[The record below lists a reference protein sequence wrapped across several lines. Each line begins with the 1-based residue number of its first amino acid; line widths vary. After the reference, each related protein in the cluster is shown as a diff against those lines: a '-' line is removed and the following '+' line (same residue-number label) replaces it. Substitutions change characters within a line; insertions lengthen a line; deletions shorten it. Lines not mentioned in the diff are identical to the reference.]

1 MRFDYYDTAPKEVVS
16 ECNLCGGRRFLPAGL
31 IDRYELIAPT
41 VRCAACYLRFLYV
54 RMTEPA
60 YRDFYE
66 QGHYRSLLS
75 THFGREINA
84 HTIEAE
90 QAVYADRLSTWLLP
104 HVSEVTGGLLLDL
117 GGSTGV
123 VAEHLCKA
131 FDLDGTVVEPSEAE
145 AQRAHSRGL
154 NTVAARLQ
162 DFKTTSH
169 YDLVTLCQTVD
180 HLLDIKADLAR
191 IRKWVSKRGLLFV
204 DFVEDCPPKIDHPFY
219 LSTDT
224 MHAYLVQ
231 AGFKRVAQERSAD
244 GIHMNVLAGVA

>member
-1 MRFDYYDTAPKEVVS
+1 MRFDFYDTAPKEVVQA
-16 ECNLCGGRRFLPAGL
+16 CNLCGGHRFLPAGL
-31 IDRYELIAPT
+31 IDRYELVAPT
-41 VRCAACYLRFLYV
+41 VRCSACGLRFLLV

-60 YRDFYE
+60 YRAFYME
-66 QGHYRSLLS
+66 GHYRKLLS
-75 THFGREINA
+75 AHYGREITAN
-84 HTIEAE
+84 TIEAE
-90 QAVYADRLSTWLLP
+90 QAVYAERLSTWLAP
-104 HVSEVTGGLLLDL
+104 YMSEVASGLLLDL

-154 NTVAARLQ
+154 TVVSSRLQ
-162 DFKTTSH
+162 DFTTTSH
-169 YDLVTLCQTVD
+169 YNLVTLCQTVD

-191 IRKWVSKRGLLFV
+191 IRKWVAKGGLLFV
-204 DFVEDCPPKIDHPFY
+204 DFVEDCPAKIDHPYY
-219 LSTDT
+219 LSADT

-231 AGFKRVAQERSAD
+231 AGFKRLACERSAD